1 MTHARRIAPLFGLI
15 TCLTLAGQ
23 TFGVE
28 VGALGEP
35 SLSPT
40 INTSP
45 AFQTSPAA
53 PMTLQSEPQQA
64 KAHASVQV
72 ISDATALVP
81 GNPRTLALIFT
92 IQDDWHLYKPDPVS
106 PGMEPKLKLKT
117 PAGITAG
124 PLRFPPAVIHKSP
137 AGDEQV
143 YYRSL
148 VLLVDLTVD
157 PNLSLGQSVE
167 LELDVRWV
175 ACTEDQCIPE
185 GQKITLTLPVKTSA
199 DPIRADDFA
208 KWQEV
213 SKPVE

>member
-1 MTHARRIAPLFGLI
+1 MTSTIENPPA
-15 TCLTLAGQ
+15 
-23 TFGVE
+23 
-28 VGALGEP
+28 
-35 SLSPT
+35 SPKA
-40 INTSP
+40 S
-45 AFQTSPAA
+45 
-53 PMTLQSEPQQA
+53 QSEPSQS
-64 KAHASVQV
+64 KSHASVEV
-72 ISDATALVP
+72 ISDATSLVP

-92 IQDDWHLYKPDPVS
+92 IQEGWHLYKPDPVS
-106 PGMEPKLKLKT
+106 PGMEPKLELKA

-124 PLRFPPAVIHKSP
+124 PLRFPPAVVHNSV

-143 YYRSL
+143 YYSSV

-175 ACTEDQCIPE
+175 ACTEDQCITE
-185 GQKITLTLPVKTSA
+185 SKKLTLSLPVNASA
-199 DPIRADDFA
+199 DPVRADEFA